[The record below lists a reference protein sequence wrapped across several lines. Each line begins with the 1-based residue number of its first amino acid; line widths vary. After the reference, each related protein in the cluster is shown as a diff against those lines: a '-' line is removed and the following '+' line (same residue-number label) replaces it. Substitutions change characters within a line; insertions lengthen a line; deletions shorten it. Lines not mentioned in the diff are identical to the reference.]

1 MQLSVKR
8 HVGSNPT
15 SSAIEYEITMLNY
28 IDISTEEK
36 KKEIYDLFSSFSNKT
51 EIYKHFGKSGN
62 GSNVKYINNIG
73 KEIGFDF
80 KSYHKKREDRK
91 CKKCGK
97 TFHPKYEK
105 QIFCCKSCAN
115 SFNNYGKK
123 MKNETKDKIR
133 NKIIL
138 YYEPKKKVK
147 HKKVCDRQNSK
158 KYCKTNTNRKSNFC
172 LNCGK
177 EIKYDRKYCSNE
189 CARIHKHKRKYED
202 FLNNNE
208 KYCRG
213 NYSPTTFKS
222 NILEEQGGVCAICGI
237 EPIWNGKPLV
247 FVLDHIDGDAS
258 NNKRENL
265 RLICPH
271 CDSQL
276 PTFKSKNKYSTRRNY
291 WREKILRKINDK

>member
-1 MQLSVKR
+1 
-8 HVGSNPT
+8 
-15 SSAIEYEITMLNY
+15 MLNY
-28 IDISTEEK
+28 IDISTEKK
-36 KKEIYDLFSSFSNKT
+36 KKEIYDLFLSFKSKG
-51 EIYKHFGKSGN
+51 EVYKYFGKNDNS
-62 GSNVKYINNIG
+62 SNVRYINNIG

-80 KSYHKKREDRK
+80 NFYNQKREDRK

-97 TFHPKYEK
+97 LFYPKYEE
-105 QIFCCKSCAN
+105 QIFCCRSCAN

-123 MKNETKDKIR
+123 MKDETKKKIR
-133 NKIIL
+133 NKLIL
-138 YYEPKKKVK
+138 YYKLKKNAKDKKKIN
-147 HKKVCDRQNSK
+147 RQNSK
-158 KYCKTNTNRKSNFC
+158 KQCKGGINRKLNYC

-177 EIKYDRKYCSNE
+177 QIRCGGKFCSNE
-189 CARIHKHKRKYED
+189 CSSMYKHKKAYED
-202 FLNNNE
+202 FINNNE

-213 NYSPTTFKS
+213 NYSPIPFKI
-222 NILEEQGGVCAICGI
+222 NFLEEQGGVCAICGI

-276 PTFKSKNKYSTRRNY
+276 PTFKSKNKHSTRRNY
-291 WREKILRKINDK
+291 WREKILREINDK